1 MRTGK
6 PTLLQEADRLKL
18 FHSGEH
24 PCGYWPQRTARDL
37 VLDPRDP
44 RLPQLY
50 PMTLD
55 WGFRRSGDLLYRPHC
70 RARTRRTA
78 PAGPRA
84 RPGAHGTAACARPHR

>member
-1 MRTGK
+1 LSRKSIAAIAAPTWSGWARGYAPGMRTSR
-6 PTLLQEADRLKL
+6 PTSLQEAERLRL

-44 RLPQLY
+44 RLPELY
-50 PMTLD
+50 PMALD

-70 RARTRRTA
+70 R
-78 PAGPRA
+78 GCRA
-84 RPGAHGTAACARPHR
+84 